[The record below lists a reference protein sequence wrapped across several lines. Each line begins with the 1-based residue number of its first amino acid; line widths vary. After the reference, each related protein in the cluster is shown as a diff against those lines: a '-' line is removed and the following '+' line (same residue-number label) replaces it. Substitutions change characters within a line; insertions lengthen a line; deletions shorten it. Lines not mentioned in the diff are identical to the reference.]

1 MSSYISAQPYVHSR
15 CLWVRTGRSDAC
27 AVRVSPSCSMDTCRR
42 ACRAPGPTPP
52 CGEGVCVVSV
62 FDDDVSAIAYIPSV
76 TRPGYLLVLA
86 SITTI
91 IYDRCIVCSAK
102 LVYSRANVIC
112 IRLSN
117 NGATGGDARARRGG
131 HGRAYRGLHGRAMPD
146 RRLRPLRRCGEC
158 GGTATKLT
166 DDFGNSR

>member
-1 MSSYISAQPYVHSR
+1 MLHGHMPARVPR
-15 CLWVRTGRSDAC
+15 AGPATPLWKEV
-27 AVRVSPSCSMDTCRR
+27 
-42 ACRAPGPTPP
+42 
-52 CGEGVCVVSV
+52 CGVGV
-62 FDDDVSAIAYIPSV
+62 DDDVSAIPSV

-158 GGTATKLT
+158 GGAATKLIV
-166 DDFGNSR
+166 GNSR